1 MSDAVHDRAG
11 AVFLSH
17 AGADSA
23 EAKALALGLREAGVP
38 IVCDVLP
45 GLTEAG
51 TPFQPRLEE
60 QLAGSTAFLVLVGAG
75 GTKNWVRAEV
85 DVALERQTKDPA
97 YRVVPVLLP
106 GVPRNVLPAF
116 LGRNTPVFLPAL
128 PSAMDA
134 AQFQALA
141 DALGFPPPPAAVAS
155 QPTPLRPLVGPEPP
169 PALPGRPYPL
179 LSPYDD
185 PRLFAGRERDL
196 AELLERLAEPA
207 PILGVYG
214 VSGVGKSSLF
224 RAGLVP
230 ALRAAGVPAA
240 LTARPTEPGLCDFLL
255 AQLVAEPPE
264 TAGWADFVAILR
276 RLRADSAPPPV
287 LVLDQFEDCFL
298 KDESGT
304 ARARLGPLIA
314 ATFAGRGTAHGPL
327 CRFVLG
333 YRHEFHGRVQEW
345 LHDVL
350 AQARHSGLAGL
361 DSLPHELDGQDRF
374 RVFIVPPLGKARP
387 GEDAAEVARR
397 AFSDAIT
404 RPLRL
409 QVEGRPAFPYTLADD
424 GAERLAAA
432 FAAARVGVE
441 QPAASGGEGE
451 RKVPS
456 DAPLVPELQV
466 VLARLLDEA
475 ATAADGTRPLH
486 VPPDVQPLI
495 DGALRDHLLR
505 GLRQAYPDQPDG
517 TAKQGRTWAL
527 MALRQLAD
535 PEGRRAPRLPAAD
548 LEKRLAPN
556 GPDVLR
562 RLAAPEVRL
571 IVGHSDAAG
580 LHYELSHDRLAHV
593 LAALRDEE
601 AVGLKGEFDG
611 RLLKLDALV
620 AGRSVQH
627 KAGDS
632 GAVELDRAQLRAVR
646 AHRELLLWNDVRST
660 WFAGCEAAA
669 AVRARRRWRSGII
682 AAVVLGVLG
691 AYGVRAIRVQQHQA
705 SLSDQLRTATDP
717 DTLILAA
724 EGLLTQHGADAA
736 QLAEALGGRKLPPE
750 ALYGDKAAGRH
761 AARLALV
768 KTQIELA
775 TEAQDFGALIGA
787 LDEVARSPDR
797 DLAGE
802 AARLRP
808 EVVERLRRYVAERA
822 AKRSPGSA
830 SSLAHGGGPPGDGP
844 LEDGKLEWVAVPGG
858 TFQMGCLDERDAPC
872 DGDEKPPH
880 DVTLKPFRMLAH
892 EVTAGQF
899 EAFEGGLRPWLA
911 EAPANVAANAI
922 NWYEAVA
929 YAAWVGG
936 RLPTEAEWECAC
948 RAGTDT
954 PYSAGA
960 DESHLREA
968 AWYAA
973 NSEGKVHEVKTR
985 QPNPWGLYDLHG
997 NVLEWVSDRYG
1008 KYTAEAQ
1015 QSPTGPTGG
1024 ANRAMRGG
1032 SGVDGTRLLRAAYR
1046 VTYGPSN
1053 RVMYVGFRVVRPAP
1067 EP

>member
-1 MSDAVHDRAG
+1 M
-11 AVFLSH
+11 FLSH

-106 GVPRNVLPAF
+106 GVRRDVLPAF

-128 PSAMDA
+128 PTAMDA
-134 AQFQALA
+134 ARFRALA
-141 DALGFPPPPAAVAS
+141 EELGFPPPPAAVAS
-155 QPTPLRPLVGPEPP
+155 QPAPLRPLVGPGPP
-169 PALPGRPYPL
+169 PALPARPYPL

-387 GEDAAEVARR
+387 GEDAPEVARA
-397 AFSDAIT
+397 AFSAAIT

-409 QVEGRPAFPYTLADD
+409 LIGDRPAFAYTLADD
-424 GAERLAAA
+424 GAERLATA
-432 FAAARVGVE
+432 FAAARDG
-441 QPAASGGEGE
+441 QP
-451 RKVPS
+451 

-466 VLARLLDEA
+466 VLARLLDKA
-475 ATAADGTRPLH
+475 ATTADGSRPLR

-495 DGALRDHLLR
+495 DGALRTHVLL
-505 GLRQAYPDQPDG
+505 GLRRAYPDQPDG
-517 TAKQGRTWAL
+517 TTAQGRTLAL
-527 MALRQLAD
+527 VALQGLVDR
-535 PEGRRAPRLPAAD
+535 EGRRGRRLSAAD
-548 LEKRLAPN
+548 LAKRL
-556 GPDVLR
+556 GPDSRTVLG
-562 RLAAPEVRL
+562 RLAAANVRL
-571 IVGHSDAAG
+571 IVGFTDAEG
-580 LHYELSHDRLAHV
+580 LHYELSHDRIAHV
-593 LAALRDEE
+593 LAELRDRE
-601 AVGLKGEFDG
+601 AVGLKGQFD
-611 RLLKLDALV
+611 RQLLDLDALV
-620 AGRSVQH
+620 SGRSLQH
-627 KAGDS
+627 QAGDA
-632 GAVELDRAQLRAVR
+632 GAVDLDRAKLRAVR
-646 AHRELLLWNDVRST
+646 AHRHSLLWNDERRA
-660 WFAGCEAAA
+660 WFAACEAAA
-669 AVRARRRWRSGII
+669 AVRARRRRRNGVI
-682 AAVVLGVLG
+682 AAVVLVVLAVLG

-724 EGLLTQHGADAA
+724 DGLLTQHGASAG

-768 KTQIELA
+768 RAQIELA
-775 TEAQDFGALIGA
+775 AEAEDFGALIGA
-787 LDEVARSPDR
+787 LDELGRSPER
-797 DLAGE
+797 ALASE

-830 SSLAHGGGPPGDGP
+830 SAPGSAGGPPEDGR
-844 LEDGKLEWVAVPGG
+844 LEDGKLEWVDVPGG
-858 TFQMGCLDERDAPC
+858 TFRMGCLTARDSTCHYDE
-872 DGDEKPPH
+872 EPPH
-880 DVTLKPFRMLAH
+880 DVTLEPFRLLAH

-899 EAFEGGLRPWLA
+899 EAFESGLRPWLTKRA
-911 EAPANVAANAI
+911 EAHDAAYAI
-922 NWYEAVA
+922 TWYAAVA

-936 RLPTEAEWECAC
+936 RLPTEAEWEYAC
-948 RAGTDT
+948 RAGTAT

-960 DESHLREA
+960 AEAQLQEA
-968 AWYAA
+968 AWYTA
-973 NSEGKVHEVKTR
+973 NSEDKVHEVKTR
-985 QPNPWGLYDLHG
+985 QPNPWRLHDLHG
-997 NVLEWVSDRYG
+997 NLSEWVSDRYG
-1008 KYTAEAQ
+1008 SYAAEAQ
-1015 QSPTGPTGG
+1015 QDPAGPEVG
-1024 ANRAMRGG
+1024 AFRVLRGG
-1032 SGVDGTRLLRAAYR
+1032 SWNDSRRFLRTAVRSRSA
-1046 VTYGPSN
+1046 PAEQHAN
-1053 RVMYVGFRVVRPAP
+1053 VGFRVVRPAP